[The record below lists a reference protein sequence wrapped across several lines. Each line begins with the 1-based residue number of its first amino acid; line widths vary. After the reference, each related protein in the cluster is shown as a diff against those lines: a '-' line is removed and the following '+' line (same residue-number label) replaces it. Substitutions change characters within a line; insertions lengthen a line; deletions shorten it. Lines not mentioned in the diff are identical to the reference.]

1 MKIKICGVSNLE
13 DATEI
18 SAAGADYIGLIFAEK
33 SPRLVAP
40 ESARAIASAGLS
52 AKLVGVFVDSP
63 ADFVWRAVDE
73 YGLSAVQLHGSED
86 ARYVGT
92 LRGLGAEIWKA
103 VWLSSE
109 SDADEA
115 AQFPCDKLVVD
126 SSRGKLRGGTGVRAD
141 WRLAALLAARRECF
155 LAGGISFGNARE
167 AVETV
172 KPYGL
177 DMNSAVEINPR
188 KKNTAL
194 ISKYLKQLKQNE
206 NTRIQ

>member
-1 MKIKICGVSNLE
+1 MKIKICGVSNLG

-33 SPRLVAP
+33 SPRRIDA
-40 ESARAIASAGLS
+40 SAARAVASAGLS

-63 ADFVWRAVDE
+63 ADFVRRAVGE

>member
-40 ESARAIASAGLS
+40 ESARAIASTGLS

-63 ADFVWRAVDE
+63 ADFVRRAVDE

>member
-40 ESARAIASAGLS
+40 ESARAIASAWLS

-63 ADFVWRAVDE
+63 ADFVRRAVDE

-115 AQFPCDKLVVD
+115 GQFPCDKLVVD

>member
-63 ADFVWRAVDE
+63 ADFVRRAVGE

-115 AQFPCDKLVVD
+115 AQFPCGKLVID
-126 SSRGKLRGGTGVRAD
+126 SSCGKLRGGTGVRAD

-194 ISKYLKQLKQNE
+194 ISKYLKQLKSK
-206 NTRIQ
+206 

>member
-63 ADFVWRAVDE
+63 ADFVRRAVGE

-86 ARYVGT
+86 ARYVGS

-155 LAGGISFGNARE
+155 LAGGISFGNARK
-167 AVETV
+167 ALETV

>member
-63 ADFVWRAVDE
+63 ADFVRRAVDE

-188 KKNTAL
+188 KKNTVL

>member
-63 ADFVWRAVDE
+63 ADFVRRAVDE

-206 NTRIQ
+206 NTRI

>member
-63 ADFVWRAVDE
+63 ADFVRRAVGE

-141 WRLAALLAARRECF
+141 WWLAALLAARRECF

-194 ISKYLKQLKQNE
+194 ISKYLKQLK
-206 NTRIQ
+206 

>member
-33 SPRLVAP
+33 SPRRIEDSA
-40 ESARAIASAGLS
+40 ARAIASAGLS

-63 ADFVWRAVDE
+63 ADFVRRAAEE
-73 YGLSAVQLHGSED
+73 YGLAAVQLHGNED
-86 ARYVGT
+86 ARCVGS
-92 LRGLGAEIWKA
+92 LRGLGAEIWRA

-109 SDADEA
+109 VDVEKASE
-115 AQFPCDKLVVD
+115 FPCDKLVID
-126 SSRGKLRGGTGVRAD
+126 ASRGKLRGGTGVLAD
-141 WRLAALLAARRECF
+141 WRLAALLAARRDCF
-155 LAGGISFGNARE
+155 LAGGISFENAGE
-167 AVETV
+167 AVEKV

-188 KKNTAL
+188 KKDTEL
-194 ISKYLKQLKQNE
+194 ISKYLKQLKSK
-206 NTRIQ
+206 

>member
-33 SPRLVAP
+33 SPRRVDV
-40 ESARAIASAGLS
+40 SAARGIASAGLS
-52 AKLVGVFVDSP
+52 ARLVGVFVDSP
-63 ADFVWRAVDE
+63 ADFVRRTAE
-73 YGLSAVQLHGSED
+73 ECGLAAVQLHGSED
-86 ARYVGT
+86 ARY
-92 LRGLGAEIWKA
+92 LESLHGLNSEIWKA

-109 SDADEA
+109 ADVEKA
-115 AQFPCDKLVVD
+115 AEFPCGKLVID

-141 WRLAALLAARRECF
+141 WRLAALLAARRDCF
-155 LAGGISFGNARE
+155 LAGGISFENAGE
-167 AVETV
+167 AVEKV

-188 KKNTAL
+188 KKDTEL
-194 ISKYLKQLKQNE
+194 ISKYLKQLKSK
-206 NTRIQ
+206 

>member
-63 ADFVWRAVDE
+63 ADFVRRAVDE

>member
-52 AKLVGVFVDSP
+52 AKFVGVFVDSP
-63 ADFVWRAVDE
+63 ADFVRRAVGE

-103 VWLSSE
+103 VWLSSK

-194 ISKYLKQLKQNE
+194 ISKYLKQLKSK
-206 NTRIQ
+206 

>member
-40 ESARAIASAGLS
+40 ESARAIASAGIS

-63 ADFVWRAVDE
+63 ADFVRRAVDE

-115 AQFPCDKLVVD
+115 AQFSCDKLVVD

-167 AVETV
+167 ALETV

>member
-63 ADFVWRAVDE
+63 ADFVRRTAEE
-73 YGLSAVQLHGSED
+73 YGLSAVQLHGNED
-86 ARYVGT
+86 SRYLES
-92 LRGLGAEIWKA
+92 LRGLGAELWKA
-103 VWLSSE
+103 VWLSTE
-109 SDADEA
+109 ADVEMA
-115 AQFPCDKLVVD
+115 AEFPCGKLVID
-126 SSRGKLRGGTGVRAD
+126 SSCGKLRGGTGVRAD
-141 WRLAALLAARRECF
+141 WRLAALLAARRDCF
-155 LAGGISFGNARE
+155 LAGGISFENALE
-167 AVETV
+167 AAGKVE
-172 KPYGL
+172 PYGL

-188 KKNTAL
+188 KKDTAL
-194 ISKYLKQLKQNE
+194 ISKYLKQLKSK
-206 NTRIQ
+206 

>member
-63 ADFVWRAVDE
+63 ADFVRRAVDE
-73 YGLSAVQLHGSED
+73 YGLSVVQLHGSED

>member
-1 MKIKICGVSNLE
+1 MKIKICGVSNLG

-63 ADFVWRAVDE
+63 ADFVRRAVGE

-155 LAGGISFGNARE
+155 LAGGISFGNARK
-167 AVETV
+167 ALETV

>member
-63 ADFVWRAVDE
+63 ADFVRRAVDE
-73 YGLSAVQLHGSED
+73 YGLSSVQLHGSED

-92 LRGLGAEIWKA
+92 LRGLGAKIWKA

>member
-63 ADFVWRAVDE
+63 ADFVRRAVGE
-73 YGLSAVQLHGSED
+73 YGLSAVQLHGNED
-86 ARYVGT
+86 SRYLES
-92 LRGLGAEIWKA
+92 LRGLGAELWKA
-103 VWLSSE
+103 VWLSTE
-109 SDADEA
+109 ADVEMA
-115 AQFPCDKLVVD
+115 AEFPCGKLVID
-126 SSRGKLRGGTGVRAD
+126 SSCGKLRGGTGVRAD
-141 WRLAALLAARRECF
+141 WRLAALLAARRDCF
-155 LAGGISFGNARE
+155 LAGGISFENALE
-167 AVETV
+167 AAGKVE
-172 KPYGL
+172 PYGL

>member
-63 ADFVWRAVDE
+63 ADFVRRAVDE
-73 YGLSAVQLHGSED
+73 YGLSVVQLHGSED
-86 ARYVGT
+86 ARYLES
-92 LRGLGAEIWKA
+92 LRGLGAELWKA
-103 VWLSSE
+103 VWLSTE
-109 SDADEA
+109 ADVEMA
-115 AQFPCDKLVVD
+115 AEFPCGKLVID
-126 SSRGKLRGGTGVRAD
+126 SSCGKLRGGTGVRAD

>member
-33 SPRLVAP
+33 SPRRIDA
-40 ESARAIASAGLS
+40 SAARAVASAGLS

-63 ADFVWRAVDE
+63 ADFVRRAVGE

>member
-40 ESARAIASAGLS
+40 EAARAIASAGLS

-63 ADFVWRAVDE
+63 ADFVRRAVDE
-73 YGLSAVQLHGSED
+73 YGLSVVQLHGSED

-167 AVETV
+167 ALETV

-206 NTRIQ
+206 NTRI

>member
-63 ADFVWRAVDE
+63 ADFVRRAVGE

>member
-40 ESARAIASAGLS
+40 ESARAIASAGIS

-63 ADFVWRAVDE
+63 ADFVRRAVDE

-167 AVETV
+167 ALETV

>member
-1 MKIKICGVSNLE
+1 M
-13 DATEI
+13 
-18 SAAGADYIGLIFAEK
+18 
-33 SPRLVAP
+33 
-40 ESARAIASAGLS
+40 
-52 AKLVGVFVDSP
+52 FVDSP
-63 ADFVWRAVDE
+63 ADFVRRAVDE
-73 YGLSAVQLHGSED
+73 YGLSAVQLHGSEG

-141 WRLAALLAARRECF
+141 WWLAALLAARRECF

>member
-63 ADFVWRAVDE
+63 ADFVRRAVDE

-115 AQFPCDKLVVD
+115 AQFPCGKLVID
-126 SSRGKLRGGTGVRAD
+126 SSCGKLRGGTGVRAD
-141 WRLAALLAARRECF
+141 WRLAALLAARRDCF
-155 LAGGISFGNARE
+155 LAGGISFENALE
-167 AVETV
+167 AAGKVE
-172 KPYGL
+172 PYGL

-188 KKNTAL
+188 KKDTAL
-194 ISKYLKQLKQNE
+194 ISKYLKQLKSK
-206 NTRIQ
+206 